1 MRFLAHPHNYEINKT
16 CMKKKLFLSL
26 LLVSCYSMNAQHII
40 NVSVNGNDTH
50 ADGSL
55 QKPYATLQKAYNIAL
70 EYQGNDT
77 VFINL
82 GPGIFQFEKTF
93 TITET
98 PKTPV
103 VINGSKE
110 GIFPSTYF
118 SGGIKLGKWEK
129 TSEGYWKTKVEE
141 TEKYGFVFEQLYVNG
156 KRAQRAKTPDKG
168 WFFIK
173 ETKEDIHYRGT
184 GRFPEYS
191 TQRFT
196 VDPQD
201 LKTLKGID
209 YESSNDVMAMFFHHW
224 DNTRKYFSEIKPDSG
239 YLFLNGIGLK
249 PWNPITKGSR
259 YILEN
264 YKSAMTVP
272 GEWFLDKTTGDLFY
286 IPREGEDMNSAEV
299 YAPCVSTLLKF
310 EGTKNSPV
318 KNIIVRNIAFEHSA
332 YVMPKTG
339 NDAEQAAASI
349 PATVHLDFAENI
361 RFDNCLITNTGN
373 YGFWFRR
380 NCNNCMLT
388 NSLLTDLG
396 AGGVKIGDNM
406 IPEENE
412 VTKHIHVE
420 NNIIQKTGMVLP
432 CGVGVAIFHSSHNKV
447 LHNEISNLMY
457 SGVSVGWI
465 WGYADSYAN
474 HNEIAYN
481 HIHHIGWGELSDM
494 GAVYTLGKSP
504 GTHIHHNV
512 IHDVYSY
519 DYGGWGLYTDEGST
533 GVIMENN
540 LVYGCKSGAFHQHY
554 GRENIIRNNI
564 FAFGQYFQ
572 VQLTKVEEHCS
583 FTFSNNIILGDCGVM
598 FAGPWDKANIDMKKN
613 LYWDLRTDNPDF
625 LDMKFKEWKKKRDK
639 QSVLTDPLFINPQK
653 GDFRFK
659 SMKHARKINFIPF
672 DYTQAGVY
680 GPKEWKEKAKMSE
693 NDIKRFS
700 TIIKEREKS
709 YSSYYGS
716 SK

>member
-1 MRFLAHPHNYEINKT
+1 
-16 CMKKKLFLSL
+16 MKVKFIVSLFSAFCL
-26 LLVSCYSMNAQHII
+26 SMNAQHVI
-40 NVSVNGNDTH
+40 NVSVNGCDSS

-55 QKPYATLQKAYNIAL
+55 EKPYSTVQNAYLKAL
-70 EYQGNDT
+70 EYSGNDT
-77 VFINL
+77 VFINI
-82 GPGIFQFEKTF
+82 GPGRFNLEKTF
-93 TITET
+93 TVTDS
-98 PKTPV
+98 PDVPV
-103 VINGSKE
+103 VISGCTSGMEHK
-110 GIFPSTYF
+110 TYL
-118 SGGIKLGKWEK
+118 SGGIRLGKWEK
-129 TSEGYWKTKVEE
+129 TPEGYWKTKVEE

-173 ETKEDIHYRGT
+173 DTKEDVHYRGT

-196 VDPQD
+196 VEKSN
-201 LKTLKGID
+201 LETLKGID

-272 GEWFLDKTTGDLFY
+272 GEWYLDKENGDLFY
-286 IPREGEDMNSAEV
+286 IPREGEDMNNVEV
-299 YAPCVSTLLKF
+299 YAPSVTTLLKI
-310 EGTKNSPV
+310 EGKKSNP
-318 KNIIVRNIAFEHSA
+318 VRNLFFRNLAFDYSS

-339 NDAEQAAASI
+339 NDAHQAAANISASI
-349 PATVHLDFAENI
+349 HLDFAENI
-361 RFDNCLITNTGN
+361 GFDNCLVTNTGN

-380 NCNNCMLT
+380 DCNNCTLT
-388 NSLLTDLG
+388 NSHLTDLG
-396 AGGVKIGDNM
+396 AGGVKIGDIV
-406 IPEENE
+406 IPDEDE
-412 VTKHIHVE
+412 VTKYVRVE

-465 WGYADSYAN
+465 WGYAHSYAN
-474 HNEIAYN
+474 NNEVAYN
-481 HIHHIGWGELSDM
+481 HIHHVGWGELSDM

-533 GVIMENN
+533 GVVMENN
-540 LVYGCKSGAFHQHY
+540 LVYACKSGSFHQHY

-572 VQLTKVEEHCS
+572 VQFTRVEEHCS
-583 FTFSNNIILGDCGVM
+583 FTFSNNIVLGDCGVM
-598 FAGPWDKANIDMKKN
+598 FSGPWDKANLDMNRN

-625 LDMKFKEWKKKRDK
+625 LKMKFKEWRKVRDNK
-639 QSVLTDPLFINPQK
+639 SVLADPLFVNPQN

-659 SMKHARKINFIPF
+659 SLRNVRKIGFVPF
-672 DYTQAGVY
+672 DYSKAGVY
-680 GPKEWKEKAKMSE
+680 GSKEWKEKAKMSE
-693 NDIKRFS
+693 DDIRRFER
-700 TIIKEREKS
+700 IILEREKKC
-709 YSSYYGS
+709 SSYYT
-716 SK
+716 SKK

>member
-1 MRFLAHPHNYEINKT
+1 
-16 CMKKKLFLSL
+16 
-26 LLVSCYSMNAQHII
+26 MNAQHII
-40 NVSVNGNDTH
+40 NVSVNGCDSF

-55 QKPYATLQKAYNIAL
+55 EKPYSTLQKAYIKAL
-70 EYQGNDT
+70 EYNGNDT

-82 GPGIFQFEKTF
+82 GSGRFHLEKSL
-93 TITET
+93 TITDS
-98 PKTPV
+98 PDVQV
-103 VINGSKE
+103 VISGCMSGME
-110 GIFPSTYF
+110 HGTYL
-118 SGGIKLGKWEK
+118 SGGIKLGKWEQ

-173 ETKEDIHYRGT
+173 ETKEDVHYRGS

-196 VDPQD
+196 VEKSD
-201 LKTLKGID
+201 LETLKGID

-272 GEWFLDKTTGDLFY
+272 GEWFLDKRNGDLFY
-286 IPREGEDMNSAEV
+286 IPREGEDMNNVEV
-299 YAPCVSTLLKF
+299 YAPSVTTLLKI
-310 EGTKNSPV
+310 EGKKKNPV
-318 KNIIVRNIAFEHSA
+318 KNLLFRNLAFDYSS

-339 NDAEQAAASI
+339 NDAHQAAANISASI
-349 PATVHLDFAENI
+349 HLDFAENI
-361 RFDNCLITNTGN
+361 NFDNCLVAHTGN
-373 YGFWFRR
+373 YGFWFRKD
-380 NCNNCMLT
+380 CNNCTLT
-388 NSLLTDLG
+388 NSYLTDLG
-396 AGGVKIGDNM
+396 AGGVKIGDIA
-406 IPEENE
+406 IPDEDE
-412 VTKHIHVE
+412 VTKCVRVE
-420 NNIIQKTGMVLP
+420 NNIIQKTGNVFP
-432 CGVGVAIFHSSHNKV
+432 CGVGVAIFHSSHNKII
-447 LHNEISNLMY
+447 HNEISNLMY

-465 WGYADSYAN
+465 WGYANSYAN
-474 HNEIAYN
+474 NNEVAYN

-519 DYGGWGLYTDEGST
+519 DYGGWGLYTDEGSSD
-533 GVIMENN
+533 VIMENN
-540 LVYGCKSGAFHQHY
+540 LVYACKSGSFHQHY
-554 GRENIIRNNI
+554 GENNIIRNNI
-564 FAFGQYFQ
+564 FAFGQYYQ
-572 VQLTKVEEHCS
+572 VQLTRVEEHCS
-583 FTFSNNIILGDCGVM
+583 FNFTNNVILGDCGVM
-598 FAGPWDKANIDMKKN
+598 FSGPWDKAQLNMGKN
-613 LYWDLRTDNPDF
+613 LYWDLRSNNPDF
-625 LDMKFKEWKKKRDK
+625 LKMKFKEWEKTRDNK
-639 QSVLTDPLFINPQK
+639 SVLANPQFVAPQQ

-659 SMKHARKINFIPF
+659 SRSTIRKIGFVPF

-680 GPKEWKEKAKMSE
+680 GSDEWKKKAE
-693 NDIKRFS
+693 IPAEEIQRF
-700 TIIKEREKS
+700 KEIVTSREKEC
-709 YSSYYGS
+709 SSYY
-716 SK
+716 KAK